1 MADDEEDIGTDVKIK
16 RQVGRTIINW
26 IVLGAS
32 LGVIGA
38 WASTG
43 FYQLEPGEAA
53 VILRVG
59 SYNRTVV
66 EPGLKWSLPAP
77 IEEVSVIN
85 ITEVRRLKFGM
96 SEGGDGMEPG
106 AETAT
111 FENAIQ
117 TADSNIVNLSYE
129 VQYTLED
136 PFSFLY
142 ATADPRDMLHD
153 AAQASVREVV
163 GRTNVEGVLSEERG
177 RIQRESR
184 EILQS
189 TLDSYFAH
197 DDARSAFDIDR
208 INLNIVQPPAQVQ
221 AAFDDVIAAQ
231 QDEARVIS
239 EARGDAQE
247 ILERANAVARELIES
262 ASAYKEST
270 ILEAVGEA
278 DRFVALQEEYAR
290 APEVTR
296 RRLYLE
302 TMEQVMPQVEK
313 VIIGSDTATMLPFFP
328 LQPRAESLPTASP
341 PEPSSRAPSP
351 RAPITAPTLTPTPG
365 AAQ

>member
-1 MADDEEDIGTDVKIK
+1 MADEEEDVGTDATIK

-26 IVLGAS
+26 IVLGAA

-38 WASTG
+38 WGSTG

-59 SYNRTVV
+59 SYDRTVL
-66 EPGLKWSLPAP
+66 EPGLKWALPAP

-85 ITEVRRLKFGM
+85 VTEVRRLKFGM

-106 AETAT
+106 VETAT

-142 ATADPRDMLHD
+142 ATASPQEMLHD

-184 EILQS
+184 EILQD
-189 TLDSYFAH
+189 TLDQYFAH
-197 DDARSAFDIDR
+197 DQVKAAFDIDR
-208 INLNIVQPPAQVQ
+208 INLNIVQPPAPVQ
-221 AAFDDVIAAQ
+221 DAFDDVIAAQ
-231 QDEARVIS
+231 QDEARLIS

-247 ILERANAVARELIES
+247 ILERANAVARELVEA
-262 ASAYKEST
+262 ASAYKESR
-270 ILEAVGEA
+270 ILESKGEA
-278 DRFVALQEEYAR
+278 NRFVALYEEYAR

-302 TMEQVMPQVEK
+302 TMEQVMPEIEK
-313 VIIGSDTATMLPFFP
+313 VIIESDGANMIPFFP
-328 LQPRAESLPTASP
+328 LPQ
-341 PEPSSRAPSP
+341 RAPS
-351 RAPITAPTLTPTPG
+351 APNAPTAPGGTP
-365 AAQ
+365 

>member
-1 MADDEEDIGTDVKIK
+1 VSDDEENVGTDEKIK
-16 RQVGRTIINW
+16 RQVGRTIVNW

-38 WASTG
+38 WAYTG
-43 FYQLEPGEAA
+43 LFQLEPGEAG
-53 VILRVG
+53 VVLRVG
-59 SYNRTVV
+59 SYNRTIL
-66 EPGLKWSLPAP
+66 EPGLKWILPPP
-77 IEEVSVIN
+77 IEEVSIIN
-85 ITEVRRLKFGM
+85 VTEVRRLKFGM
-96 SEGGDGMEPG
+96 SEVSGAMEPG

-111 FENAIQ
+111 FENSIQ

-142 ATADPRDMLHD
+142 KTANPQEMLHD
-153 AAQASVREVV
+153 AAQAAVREVV

-184 EILQS
+184 QILQT

-197 DDARSAFDIDR
+197 DGAAGAFDIDR

-221 AAFDDVIAAQ
+221 DAFDDVIAAQ

-247 ILERANAVARELIES
+247 ILERANAVARELVES
-262 ASAYKEST
+262 ATGYKDAT
-270 ILEAVGEA
+270 ILEARGEA
-278 DRFVALQEEYAR
+278 DRFIALHEEYAK

-302 TMEQVMPQVEK
+302 TMEQVMPEIEK
-313 VIIGSDTATMLPFFP
+313 VIIDQDSTNLLPFFP
-328 LQPRAESLPTASP
+328 LQQRTPSAGPT
-341 PEPSSRAPSP
+341 
-351 RAPITAPTLTPTPG
+351 
-365 AAQ
+365 Q